1 MKDKFLER
9 FIRFCKY
16 LISNDF
22 KTHHKYQNKN
32 QITNAD
38 LILRL
43 LKSKKFYPVN
53 IVDVG
58 CGYGEWTK
66 KMSKYFPKSEF
77 YLFDANI
84 NNEIH
89 LQNLKRI
96 TNNLYYKICLLS
108 DTVDKYKFYNMGS
121 GSSIFEE
128 NTSHQRTIDTIKSS
142 TLYSELPKNILNTQN
157 NLIKLDVQGAELK
170 ILNGLN
176 DMLNS
181 FEIVI
186 LEVSLHEY
194 NKGAPL
200 YLEVANFLDNNGFR
214 LYDMFDLKRLGKKK
228 SFLLQFDCV
237 FVKKSSHLFNVD
249 FN

>member
-9 FIRFCKY
+9 FIRLCKY
-16 LISNDF
+16 LMSNDF

-43 LKSKKFYPVN
+43 IKKKNFYPVN

-58 CGYGEWTK
+58 CGHGEWSK
-66 KMSKYFPKSEF
+66 RMFKYFPNSNF
-77 YLFDANI
+77 YLFDANN
-84 NNEIH
+84 NNEKYLKV
-89 LQNLKRI
+89 LQNNIKNI
-96 TNNLYYKICLLS
+96 NYKICLLS
-108 DTVDKYKFYNMGS
+108 DKIDKYKFYKMGS

-128 NTSHQRTIDTIKSS
+128 NTSHKRTIETLQS
-142 TLYSELPKNILNTQN
+142 TTLFSELPKSISDFNN

-176 DMLNS
+176 NMLNF
-181 FEIVI
+181 FEIII
-186 LEVSLHEY
+186 LEVSLYEY

-200 YLEVANFLDNNGFR
+200 YFDVLKFMINNNYK
-214 LYDMFDLKRLGKKK
+214 LYDMFDFKRLGKKN

-237 FVKKSSHLFNVD
+237 FVRKNSDLFNVD
-249 FN
+249 FD

>member
-1 MKDKFLER
+1 MKDKLLER

-16 LISNDF
+16 LMSNDF

-43 LKSKKFYPVN
+43 LKNKNFYPKN
-53 IVDVG
+53 IIDVG
-58 CGYGEWTK
+58 CGHGEWSK
-66 KMSKYFPKSEF
+66 RMLKYFPDSNF
-77 YLFDANI
+77 YLFDANN
-84 NNEIH
+84 NNEAH
-89 LQNLKRI
+89 LQDLKK
-96 TNNLYYKICLLS
+96 NNSKLYYKICLLS
-108 DTVDKYKFYNMGS
+108 DNIDDYKFYNMGT

-128 NTSHQRTIDTIKSS
+128 NTFHRRTVETIKSS
-142 TLYSELPKNILNTQN
+142 TLYSELPKNILNTKS

-170 ILNGLN
+170 ILKGLYN
-176 DMLNS
+176 MFEF

-200 YLEVANFLDNNGFR
+200 YIDVLNFMYSNNYK
-214 LYDMFDLKRLGKKK
+214 LYDMFDLKRLGKKD

-237 FVKKSSHLFNVD
+237 FVKKNSNLFNVD